1 MGQAKW
7 LIILIIIFVLLPESG
22 LSSATSS
29 IDEELVNNEMADDLS
44 LHEVNGFWVEI
55 ADEYGGFIPELRKGS
70 LIDWI
75 KNNRQISVKELV
87 LGFISYLFSEL
98 IVNGKLLGML
108 MMLTIFSNLLQTMSG
123 AFDKTTVSKVAYFV
137 VYTILIYLA
146 MNSFFAV
153 FSYTRDTID
162 MMSGF
167 MIALIPLVLGLMAT
181 FGHLL
186 TVSFFHPIVIFLIQS
201 SGLVVS
207 KIVLPLLLLSA
218 ILIIGTSI
226 NNNMQVTHLANLI
239 KTISIGMLAAFL
251 TIFLGVMS
259 IQGAVSAIQDGV
271 AMKTTKFITGN
282 FIPVIGR
289 TFTDATDTILSASL
303 LLKNAVGV
311 VGVIMIILIA
321 LFPAVKILALGLIY
335 KIAAAVLQPIGD
347 GPIIDCLHTISQYI
361 FYTLACLLVI
371 TLMFFLTIVI
381 IVVASN
387 VTLLLR

>member
-1 MGQAKW
+1 MGQARW
-7 LIILIIIFVLLPESG
+7 LFILIITFMLLPGNVLANSES
-22 LSSATSS
+22 SPQEENVN
-29 IDEELVNNEMADDLS
+29 DEMVDDLA
-44 LHEVNGFWVEI
+44 LHELNLYWSEI
-55 ADEYGGFIPELRKGS
+55 VDQYGGFIPELEKTS
-70 LIDWI
+70 LVEWI
-75 KNNRQISVKELV
+75 KNNGQFSFQQLV
-87 LGFISYLFSEL
+87 LGFIQYLFSEL

-108 MMLTIFSNLLQTMSG
+108 LMLTLLSNLLQTMSS
-123 AFDKTTVSKVAYFV
+123 AFEKTTVSKVAYFV

-146 MNSFFAV
+146 MNSFLAV
-153 FSYTRDTID
+153 FTYTRDTIE

-181 FGHLL
+181 FGNLL
-186 TVSFFHPIVIFLIQS
+186 TVSFFHPIVIFLIQA

-207 KIVLPLLLLSA
+207 KVVLPLLFLSA

-226 NNNMQVTHLANLI
+226 NKNVQVTHLANLF
-239 KTISIGMLAAFL
+239 KTISIGMLGAFL

-259 IQGAVSAIQDGV
+259 IQGTVSAIQDGV

-311 VGVIMIILIA
+311 VGVIIILFIA
-321 LFPAVKILALGLIY
+321 LFPAVKIFAIALIY
-335 KIAAAVLQPIGD
+335 KVAAAVLQPLGD

-361 FYTLACLLVI
+361 FYILACLLAV
-371 TLMFFLTIVI
+371 TFMFFLTIVI